1 MMPPAGQRG
10 EDVSREI
17 QLVPGDRGPT
27 GRPGLTG
34 EQGPPGAVGIAGV
47 PGESRV
53 SFEVLLVWYGHW
65 VTLVL
70 VLVLVLQLQV

>member
-10 EDVSREI
+10 EDVTREI

-27 GRPGLTG
+27 GRPGPPG
-34 EQGPPGAVGIAGV
+34 EQGPPGAVGRAGD
-47 PGESRV
+47 PGESMV
-53 SFEVLLVWYGHW
+53 PFEVLLVWCGHW
-65 VTLVL
+65 VTW